1 MHMPVPDPL
10 PAVPRL
16 GASHPELVAMVEAAA
31 RGGTPLVLLHID
43 LDHFAS
49 VNQNMGMD
57 VGDAALDAVGLR
69 LHERLQG
76 RGTVWRHGSDEF
88 VAAVPLPGGGDAAD
102 AQAIAETLIA
112 EIERPLEVLP
122 YTLFLEAKIGVSLC
136 PQHGDDPSRL
146 LQLAETAVR
155 RASHAV
161 DEPVQLHTADVRDRA
176 YSESA
181 IARQI
186 VDALPN
192 GEFRLRYQPKIS
204 ARDGRVI
211 GMEALVRWQSPVL
224 GMLLPE
230 RFLPTA
236 ERIGVILQIGDWMLD
251 QVIAQTRAWRDQ
263 GFDDFFVG
271 INVTTQQLLQP
282 DFVDR
287 LLGRMQHAGLPMTAI
302 VLELNERV
310 LTHNSTDVVYR
321 TVSVLRHEGIAVTLD
336 NFGTGDASLSALV
349 RYPADILKIDR
360 SFISAA
366 PAGNR
371 ETAIV
376 RALIAMGHQLGMKV
390 IANGVESEAQ
400 LGFLRRADCDYFQ
413 GYLFGEPMS
422 ADAAGQALR
431 QRYLRPELFTATQ
444 SDRTLLLVDDEQ
456 NVLRSLVRLFR
467 RDGYRILAAGNVRD
481 AFGLLAT
488 NDVQVILSDQRMS
501 EMDGTEFLGRVKML
515 YPDTI
520 RLVLSG
526 YTDLATVTD
535 AINRGA
541 IYRFLTKPWDDNK
554 LREHIRQAF
563 GTYDSQRGREAPFA

>member
-1 MHMPVPDPL
+1 MQMPVPL
-10 PAVPRL
+10 QSTVSRL
-16 GASHPELVAMVEAAA
+16 GAANPELLELIAAA
-31 RGGTPLVLLHID
+31 AGGGTPLVVLHID
-43 LDHFAS
+43 LEHFAS
-49 VNQNMGMD
+49 VNQNMGTD
-57 VGDAALDAVGLR
+57 VGDAALEAIGVRLR
-69 LHERLQG
+69 DHLHERG
-76 RGTVWRHGSDEF
+76 RVWRHGSDEF
-88 VAAVPLPGGGDAAD
+88 IAAIPHPEAD
-102 AQAIAETLIA
+102 ADGAQGLAAELIA

-122 YTLFLEAKIGVSLC
+122 YTLFLEARIGVSLC
-136 PQHGDDPSRL
+136 PAHGDEPSQL
-146 LQLAETAVR
+146 LHRAEMAAG
-155 RASHAV
+155 RASNVAN
-161 DEPVQLHTADVRDRA
+161 DPVQLHAAVATDRV

-186 VDALPN
+186 VDAIQN
-192 GEFRLRYQPKIS
+192 GELRLRYQPKIS

-211 GMEALVRWQSPVL
+211 GMEALIRWQSPVL
-224 GMLLPE
+224 GLLLPE

-236 ERIGVILQIGDWMLD
+236 ERIGVILQIGEWMLD
-251 QVIAQTRAWRDQ
+251 RVIAQAQAWREQ

-271 INVTTQQLLQP
+271 INVTTRQLLQP

-287 LLGRMQHAGLPMTAI
+287 LMARMQQAGLPREAI

-310 LTHNSTDVVYR
+310 LTHASTDTVYR
-321 TVSVLRHEGIAVTLD
+321 TVAALRHEGILVTLD

-360 SFISAA
+360 SFINAA
-366 PAGNR
+366 PAGSR

-390 IANGVESEAQ
+390 IANGVETEAQ
-400 LGFLRRADCDYFQ
+400 VGFLRRADCDYFQ
-413 GYLFGEPMS
+413 GYLFAEPMS
-422 ADAAGQALR
+422 ADSAGQALR
-431 QRYLRPELFTATQ
+431 RRYLRPELFTSTQ
-444 SDRTLLLVDDEQ
+444 THRTLLLVDDEQ

-488 NDVQVILSDQRMS
+488 NEVQVILSDQRMS

-563 GTYDSQRGREAPFA
+563 QTYDAQRGRESQP

>member
-1 MHMPVPDPL
+1 MPDAVPTP
-10 PAVPRL
+10 PTPRL
-16 GASHPELVAMVEAAA
+16 GAAHPVLVGMIRDALDSGV
-31 RGGTPLVLLHID
+31 PLVLLHVDIE
-43 LDHFAS
+43 HFAS
-49 VNQNMGMD
+49 VNQNMGVD
-57 VGDAALDAVGLR
+57 VGDAALDAVGQ
-69 LHERLQG
+69 RLQDRVAG
-76 RGTVWRHGSDEF
+76 RGQAWRHGSDEF
-88 VAAVPLPGGGDAAD
+88 IVAVSQAGAD
-102 AQAIAETLIA
+102 AQAAQTLALELIA

-122 YTLFLEAKIGVSLC
+122 YTLFLEARIGISLC
-136 PQHGDDPSRL
+136 PHHGDDPSML

-155 RASHAV
+155 RASETV
-161 DEPVQLHTADVRDRA
+161 DEPVQLHATGVHERTQ
-176 YSESA
+176 SEST

-224 GMLLPE
+224 GPLLPE

-236 ERIGVILQIGDWMLD
+236 ERIGLILKIGDWMLERVIV
-251 QVIAQTRAWRDQ
+251 QVRAWREQ

-271 INVTTQQLLQP
+271 VNVTTQQLLQP

-287 LLGRMQHAGLPMTAI
+287 LLARMQHAGLPMSSI

-310 LTHNSTDVVYR
+310 LTQNSTDVVYR
-321 TVSVLRHEGIAVTLD
+321 TVSALRHEGIAVTLD
-336 NFGTGDASLSALV
+336 NFGTGDASLGALV

-366 PAGNR
+366 PAGSR

-431 QRYLRPELFTATQ
+431 RRYLRPELFTATQ

-488 NDVQVILSDQRMS
+488 NQVQVILSDQRMQ

-563 GTYDSQRGREAPFA
+563 RTYEAQRVREPE

>member
-1 MHMPVPDPL
+1 MHMPVPAP
-10 PAVPRL
+10 PASLPRL
-16 GASHPELVAMVEAAA
+16 GAAHPRLQAMIQDSAAA
-31 RGGTPLVLLHID
+31 GTPLVLLHID
-43 LDHFAS
+43 IEHFAS
-49 VNQNMGMD
+49 VNQNMGVD
-57 VGDAALDAVGLR
+57 VGDAALDAVGQRLR
-69 LHERLQG
+69 EQLHT
-76 RGTVWRHGSDEF
+76 RGCVWRHGSDEF
-88 VAAVPLPGGGDAAD
+88 VAAVLLSDGDDAHT
-102 AQAIAETLIA
+102 AQALAEELIA
-112 EIERPLEVLP
+112 EVERPLEVLP
-122 YTLFLEAKIGVSLC
+122 YTLFLEAKIGISLC
-136 PQHGDDPSRL
+136 PEHGFDASQL
-146 LQLAETAVR
+146 LHLAETAVR
-155 RASHAV
+155 RARHGV
-161 DEPVQLHTADVRDRA
+161 NEPVQLHTTEVADRMH
-176 YSESA
+176 SESV

-192 GEFRLRYQPKIS
+192 GELRLRYQPKIS

-224 GMLLPE
+224 GLLLPE

-236 ERIGVILQIGDWMLD
+236 ERIGVILQIGDWMLERVVA
-251 QVIAQTRAWRDQ
+251 QVKIWREQ

-271 INVTTQQLLQP
+271 VNVTTQQLLQP

-287 LLGRMQHAGLPMTAI
+287 LLGRMQHAGLPMSAI
-302 VLELNERV
+302 VLELNERA
-310 LTHNSTDVVYR
+310 LTHNSTDAVYR
-321 TVSVLRHEGIAVTLD
+321 AVSALRHEGICVTLD
-336 NFGTGDASLSALV
+336 NFGTGDASLGALV

-360 SFISAA
+360 SFINAS
-366 PAGNR
+366 PAGSR

-390 IANGVESEAQ
+390 IANGVETEAQ

-422 ADAAGQALR
+422 AEAAGQALR
-431 QRYLRPELFTATQ
+431 RRYLRPELFTTTK

-526 YTDLATVTD
+526 YTDLATVTE

-541 IYRFLTKPWDDNK
+541 IYRFLTKPWDDSK

-563 GTYDSQRGREAPFA
+563 QTYDSQRGRDTLP

>member
-192 GEFRLRYQPKIS
+192 GELRLRYQPKIS

-563 GTYDSQRGREAPFA
+563 GTYDSQRGRETPFA

>member
-1 MHMPVPDPL
+1 MHMPVPDP
-10 PAVPRL
+10 PASLSRL
-16 GASHPELVAMVEAAA
+16 GAGHPQLTAMIVDAKQT
-31 RGGTPLVLLHID
+31 GTPLVLLHID
-43 LDHFAS
+43 LDHFVS
-49 VNQNMGMD
+49 VNQNMGPD
-57 VGDAALDAVGLR
+57 VGDAALEAVGLR
-69 LHERLQG
+69 LRQCLDG
-76 RGTVWRHGSDEF
+76 RGRVWRHGSDEF
-88 VAAVPLPGGGDAAD
+88 IAAVPLADGDAAA
-102 AQAIAETLIA
+102 AQTLAGELIA

-122 YTLFLEAKIGVSLC
+122 YTLFLEAKVGVSLC
-136 PQHGDDPSRL
+136 PEHGIDASQL

-161 DEPVQLHTADVRDRA
+161 HEPVQLHTIDTLDRA
-176 YSESA
+176 HSEST
-181 IARQI
+181 IARQM

-224 GMLLPE
+224 GLLMPE
-230 RFLPTA
+230 RFLHTA
-236 ERIGVILQIGDWMLD
+236 ERIGVILQIGDWMLER
-251 QVIAQTRAWRDQ
+251 VIAQVRNWREQ

-271 INVTTQQLLQP
+271 VNVTAQQLLQP

-287 LLGRMQHAGLPMTAI
+287 LLGRMQQANLPMSSI

-310 LTHNSTDVVYR
+310 LTHNNTDTVYR
-321 TVSVLRHEGIAVTLD
+321 TVSSLRHEGLFVTLD
-336 NFGTGDASLSALV
+336 NFGTGDASLGALV

-360 SFISAA
+360 SFINAA
-366 PAGNR
+366 PAGSR

-390 IANGVESEAQ
+390 IANGVETEAQ

-413 GYLFGEPMS
+413 GYLFAEPMS
-422 ADAAGQALR
+422 AEAAGQVLR
-431 QRYLRPELFTATQ
+431 RRYLRPELFTATK

-456 NVLRSLVRLFR
+456 NVLRALVRLFR

-488 NDVQVILSDQRMS
+488 NEVQVILSDQRMS

-526 YTDLATVTD
+526 YTDLATVTE

-541 IYRFLTKPWDDNK
+541 IYRFLTKPWDDAK

-563 GTYDSQRGREAPFA
+563 ATHDGQRGRETS